1 MTLSRTPLLPW
12 LLGRDAGVQRL
23 LHYWALG
30 LVLYLVSLA
39 MLWYEVWVGDA
50 PRRPVIWLSAA
61 SIAGAA
67 AAYAAI
73 RASPRL
79 HIPAALLNNLQCVY
93 AITCI
98 ICAYALIGP
107 VRGVTLS
114 ILVVVLVFGG
124 FSSTPAQVRALCG
137 YAISLL
143 GLTMLWKSQS
153 DPSRYP
159 WQQELPQFVIASAML
174 VAVAIMA
181 VTLSRLRKSLKE
193 RALELATALDRI
205 KDMARHD
212 ELTQLVNRRHMTEV
226 LRQEFLRRERSGEP
240 TCIAM
245 LDIDH
250 FKRVNDTLGHAAG
263 DVVLRRFSQHA
274 QASIRRNDSLA
285 RWGGEEFLLLLP
297 ATGLAAA
304 AEVIER
310 MRSAVHA
317 VAWTDVDLALRVSFS
332 AGLAE
337 ATDGESFESCI
348 ERADDAMYRAKR
360 EGRDRMVIAPA
371 GRACNGHVPPAPAL
385 VPAAAPGPPVPQR
398 TEPVDGA
405 AAARGGGEFREAGR
419 SGGR

>member
-1 MTLSRTPLLPW
+1 MPLSRSAILPW
-12 LLGRDAGVQRL
+12 LLGRDASVQRL

-30 LVLYLVSLA
+30 FVMYLVSLA
-39 MLWYEVWVGDA
+39 MLWYEVWVGEA
-50 PRRPVIWLSAA
+50 SRRPVIWLSAA

-79 HIPAALLNNLQCVY
+79 RIPAALLNNLQCLY

-107 VRGVTLS
+107 VRAVTLS

-124 FSSTPAQVRALCG
+124 FSSTPAQVRAQCI
-137 YAISLL
+137 YAVSLL
-143 GLTMLWKSQS
+143 GLTMLWKSQT

-159 WQQELPQFVIASAML
+159 WQQELPQFVIACTML

-193 RALELATALDRI
+193 RAMELATALDRI

-212 ELTQLVNRRHMTEV
+212 ELTQLINRRHMTEI
-226 LRQEFLRRERSGEP
+226 LQQEYRRRERSGEP

-250 FKRVNDTLGHAAG
+250 FKRINDTLGHAAG

-274 QASIRRNDSLA
+274 LASIRRNDALA

-304 AEVIER
+304 REVIER
-310 MRSAVHA
+310 MRSGVHA
-317 VAWTDVDLALRVSFS
+317 VEWTDVDPSLRVTFS

-337 ATDGESFESCI
+337 ASVGESLEASI
-348 ERADDAMYRAKR
+348 ERADVAMYRAKR
-360 EGRDRMVIAPA
+360 EGRDRVVIAPA
-371 GRACNGHVPPAPAL
+371 GMASDLPLRSPMPQAATPDPPAPH
-385 VPAAAPGPPVPQR
+385 R
-398 TEPVDGA
+398 TEAVD
-405 AAARGGGEFREAGR
+405 
-419 SGGR
+419 